1 VLKHD
6 RIAGD
11 IFFIP
16 VLLAEGGVEG
26 LILAGQITFFKIN
39 LNFLYQ
45 KSKLTAQFIGAWS
58 IL

>member
-16 VLLAEGGVEG
+16 VLLAEGGVEC
-26 LILAGQITFFKIN
+26 LILACPMTFPMT
-39 LNFLYQ
+39 FL
-45 KSKLTAQFIGAWS
+45 K
-58 IL
+58 

>member
-1 VLKHD
+1 VLKYG

-16 VLLAEGGVEG
+16 VLLAEVGVGG
-26 LILAGQITFFKIN
+26 
-39 LNFLYQ
+39 LNK
-45 KSKLTAQFIGAWS
+45 KSKLTAQFISAWS